1 MIRRHA
7 IVYALYI
14 AISSI
19 LGIAGFITT
28 AGCKSQNK
36 IQIVEP
42 HLVVTNN
49 IPAKAFND
57 EYYVWENFYFS
68 TNQINDVKQK

>member
-1 MIRRHA
+1 MIRHRA

-49 IPAKAFND
+49 IPTKAFND

-68 TNQINDVKQK
+68 TNQVKNTKK